1 MAKIDTTK
9 IEGFD
14 GMSDADKLTALLGY
28 EIPDAPAPTENEN
41 KLKALLSKANTEAAN
56 YKRQM
61 LEKDEAL
68 KAKMTEAEKAEAER
82 AERDKA
88 IQEKLTAYEAKERT
102 ATYTAKLMA
111 SGFSAEAAAKMAAG
125 LPEGVADDFFTE
137 QGAYMAEVKKAM
149 ASEALNKQP
158 GLSNGTPPKP
168 SADAD
173 LAAARRAAGL
183 PV

>member
-14 GMSDADKLTALLGY
+14 AMSDADKLTALLGY
-28 EIPDAPAPTENEN
+28 EVPEAPAQEENS

-68 KAKMTEAEKAEAER
+68 KAKMSEAERAEAER
-82 AERDKA
+82 AERDKQ
-88 IQEKLTAYEAKERT
+88 IQEELSAYKAKERL
-102 ATYTAKLMA
+102 ATYASKLMA
-111 SGFSAEAAAKMAAG
+111 NGYDADAAAKMAAG
-125 LPEGVADDFFTE
+125 LPDGVTDEFFTA
-137 QGAYMAEVKKAM
+137 QGAYMASIKQTM

-158 GLSNGTPPKP
+158 GLSVGTPPKP
-168 SADAD
+168 KVDAD
-173 LAAARRAAGL
+173 LADARRAAGL
-183 PV
+183 PG

>member
-1 MAKIDTTK
+1 MKIDTTK

-14 GMSDADKLTALLGY
+14 AMSDADKLSALLGY
-28 EIPDAPAPTENEN
+28 EMPDAPTAEENS
-41 KLKALLSKANTEAAN
+41 KLKALLSKSNTEAAN

-82 AERDKA
+82 AERDKQ
-88 IQEKLTAYEAKERT
+88 IQEKLHAYEAKERT

-111 SGFSAEAAAKMAAG
+111 SGFGAEAAAQMASS
-125 LPEGVADDFFTE
+125 LPEGVTEDFFTA
-137 QGAYMAEVKKAM
+137 QGAYLASLKQTM

-158 GLSNGTPPKP
+158 GLSAGTPPKP
-168 SADAD
+168 KADAE
-173 LAAARRAAGL
+173 LADARRAAGL
-183 PV
+183 PT